1 MPTLNLASQEYVDNK
16 LLETVKTE
24 LASEISGNTPEI
36 DPAVQNVVNKHANDK
51 SNPHN
56 VTAEQIGAVTA
67 SYVDNAL
74 ANVKIPM
81 IISQTDITAGVTEL
95 PDGMLY
101 MVYK

>member
-1 MPTLNLASQEYVDNK
+1 MPTLNLASKEYVDNK
-16 LLETVKTE
+16 LLDTVKTE
-24 LASEISGNTPEI
+24 LASEISGDAPDI
-36 DPAVQNVVNKHANDK
+36 DPVVQNAIDEHANDT

-81 IISQTDITAGVTEL
+81 TVSQTDITAGVTEL
-95 PDGMLY
+95 PDGALY
-101 MVYK
+101 LVIE